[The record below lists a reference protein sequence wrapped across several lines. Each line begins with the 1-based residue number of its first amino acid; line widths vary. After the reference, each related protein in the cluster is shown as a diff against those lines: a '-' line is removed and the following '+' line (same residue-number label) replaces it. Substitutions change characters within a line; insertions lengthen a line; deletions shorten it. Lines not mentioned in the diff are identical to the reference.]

1 LRRLLGPLR
10 GQLREQLHRQ
20 ASGVCSLELL
30 LQPEWARLQ
39 ALKQALLA
47 CSLDLRSG

>member
-10 GQLREQLHRQ
+10 GLPREQLHRR
-20 ASGVCSLELL
+20 ASEACSLELL
-30 LQPEWARLQ
+30 LQPDWARLQ

-47 CSLDLRSG
+47 CSLDLLLG

>member
-1 LRRLLGPLR
+1 LVRDFCHGLPGP
-10 GQLREQLHRQ
+10 GRQ
-20 ASGVCSLELL
+20 ASEACSLELL
-30 LQPEWARLQ
+30 LQPDWARLQ